1 MSISE
6 GLNVLH
12 HETRDCGKKEFLD
25 IKNIIAII
33 K

>member
-12 HETRDCGKKEFLD
+12 HETRDRGKEFLD